1 MRRTPQIPQT
11 HPRQAGGNWGVRTP
25 FDLVVPVLQRRG
37 IYRTAYEERTLR
49 ENVGVPQPESRS
61 GR

>member
-1 MRRTPQIPQT
+1 MLPL
-11 HPRQAGGNWGVRTP
+11 
-25 FDLVVPVLQRRG
+25 FDMVVPVLQRRG

-49 ENVGVPQPESRS
+49 ENVGVPQPESRF